1 MPKGRAKEA
10 SLKWRRLV
18 PAWLMASA
26 FPFYLPLQEGKKTE
40 GREKYV
46 KEETPLSILPEL
58 NIYHASNSTLY
69 VLWDSAFKL

>member
-1 MPKGRAKEA
+1 
-10 SLKWRRLV
+10 
-18 PAWLMASA
+18 MASA